1 MSECKY
7 TPICPFFIA
16 QVGYSPELNA
26 AMKEQYCLG
35 DNSNCA
41 RLLAIEIVDRI
52 EDVPDD
58 LLPSDHPRLAGLRI
72 EVYGRTGG
80 SGGGGAD

>member
-1 MSECKY
+1 MSECQY

-16 QVGYSPELNA
+16 QIGYSPELNA

-35 DNSNCA
+35 DSSSCA
-41 RLLAIEIVDRI
+41 RLLALDVVDRV

-58 LLPSDHPRLAGLRI
+58 LLPSDHVRLGTLRL
-72 EVYGRTGG
+72 EVYGREG
-80 SGGGGAD
+80 GGGGAD